1 MTTRVFFA
9 MLLRDATVARR
20 ELPAFLL
27 RTALQPIMLT
37 VVFGFLMPR
46 MGFMAKGYS
55 ATILPGVLALSLA
68 FAAIQAVS
76 LPMVTDFGFTKEIE
90 DRLLSPVPTA
100 LIPLEKIVAGVLQ
113 GLLSA
118 LVVLPVARL
127 IMGPIP
133 ALTLANIGLVLLAM
147 ILGGAAFSA
156 LGLVL
161 GTAVPAQH
169 VGLMFSVILAPMVM
183 FGCAYYP
190 WRGLDAVPVVKWI
203 VTLNPLTYVSEA
215 LRGTLTPSTPHMP
228 IWVTLTALTILTAFF
243 TRMGLRTFRKRAIG

>member
-1 MTTRVFFA
+1 
-9 MLLRDATVARR
+9 
-20 ELPAFLL
+20 
-27 RTALQPIMLT
+27 
-37 VVFGFLMPR
+37 MPR
-46 MGFMAKGYS
+46 MGFMVQGYA

-90 DRLLSPVPTA
+90 DRLLAPVPMS
-100 LIPLEKIVAGVLQ
+100 LIAIEKIVAGVLQ
-113 GLLSA
+113 GLLAA

-127 IMGPIP
+127 IMGPI
-133 ALTLANIGLVLLAM
+133 AAMSLANAGLILLAM

-156 LGLVL
+156 LGLIL

-190 WRGLDAVPVVKWI
+190 WRGLDKVPLLKWL
-203 VTLNPLTYVSEA
+203 VTLNPLTYVSES
-215 LRGTLTPSTPHMP
+215 LRGTLTPSIPHMP
-228 IWVTLTALTILTAFF
+228 IWITLGALTILTALF
-243 TRMGLRTFRKRAIG
+243 TRIGLRTFRKRAIT

>member
-1 MTTRVFFA
+1 MKTRVFLA

-20 ELPAFLL
+20 ELPSFLL

-37 VVFGFLMPR
+37 IVFGFLMPR
-46 MGFMAKGYS
+46 MGFMARGYA

-68 FAAIQAVS
+68 FAAIQSVS
-76 LPMVTDFGFTKEIE
+76 MPMVTDFGYTREIE
-90 DRLLSPVPTA
+90 DRLLSPVPMF
-100 LIPLEKIVAGVLQ
+100 LIPIEKIVAGVLQ
-113 GLLSA
+113 GMISA

-133 ALTLANIGLVLLAM
+133 ALTLANAGLVLVAM

-156 LGLVL
+156 LGLLL

-169 VGLMFSVILAPMVM
+169 VGLMFTVILAPMVM

-190 WRGLDAVPVVKWI
+190 WRALDAVPLLKWI
-203 VTLNPLTYVSEA
+203 VTINPLTYVSES

-228 IWVTLTALTILTAFF
+228 IWITFTALVILTACF
-243 TRMGLRTFRKRAIG
+243 MQLGLRSFRKRAIS